1 MGYLFFFLIFFI
13 VVLVHEFGHYII
25 ARASGIGIREF
36 FIGMGPTLLHFE
48 KGGTKYSLKLFPIG
62 GACIFEGED
71 GVFTDEEEGVKEED
85 KGIFVNGIP
94 FPDASVAKRFA
105 TVFAGPFFN
114 FILAFLFSLIIVAT
128 IGSDP
133 AVIGD
138 VVEGGAAEKAGLQ
151 AGDVILK
158 INNENIHL
166 FRDVTIDALVNKG
179 EDVRITYK
187 RDGIIQSTILSPIYS
202 EEENRYYFG
211 IMGERGYTKFDA
223 LGTVKYSFY
232 EVRYWIN
239 MVFKSLKMLFTGRAS
254 IKDLSGPVGMADT
267 VSDIYK
273 ESKPDGF
280 FYVFINMINFTVLIS
295 ANLGLMNLLPFP
307 ALDGGRLVLFILEA
321 IRRKPLP
328 PEKEGIFHMIGF
340 ALLMLLMVV
349 VLYQD
354 ILRIIGKF

>member
-202 EEENRYYFG
+202 EKENRYYFG

-273 ESKPDGF
+273 ESKPAGY
-280 FYVFINMINFTVLIS
+280 FYVFINIIE
-295 ANLGLMNLLPFP
+295 LL
-307 ALDGGRLVLFILEA
+307 
-321 IRRKPLP
+321 
-328 PEKEGIFHMIGF
+328 
-340 ALLMLLMVV
+340 
-349 VLYQD
+349 
-354 ILRIIGKF
+354 